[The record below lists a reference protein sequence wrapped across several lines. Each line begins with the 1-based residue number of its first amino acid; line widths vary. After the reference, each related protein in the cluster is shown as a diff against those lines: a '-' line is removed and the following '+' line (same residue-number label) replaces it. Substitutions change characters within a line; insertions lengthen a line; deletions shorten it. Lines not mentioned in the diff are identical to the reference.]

1 MEPYFVR
8 RIQEAE
14 GWDIIDAD
22 FPSRPDS
29 QLMYGEASKLAAATY
44 VARRLKELKAQ
55 GYAHIFVGG
64 QSVGGWT
71 ALVLSTQRGLP
82 LDGTILLVPACCAWG
97 PGNDAVPSHPEFA
110 NNKLYFDQ
118 LIQRVL
124 YPTVAVFFDQDS
136 FEPADRGAGAAATLT
151 QHGLP
156 NLVIDHP
163 PGFQGHGAGWLP
175 VFDFGYREC
184 IVGFLRAP
192 RTTQCKPLAIAAK
205 DFRTMFTSAQLG
217 DWKASKPSAADL
229 IGKEFAVYPTGY
241 LYKIVS
247 ESQTELKDYDFG
259 DGLLTSSF
267 RDGTY
272 CVRGRIRY
280 QLPVSTDEVC
290 TTLVRWSSRELLA
303 LDEKSG
309 TVLQWWVQK
318 DK

>member
-1 MEPYFVR
+1 
-8 RIQEAE
+8 
-14 GWDIIDAD
+14 
-22 FPSRPDS
+22 
-29 QLMYGEASKLAAATY
+29 

-55 GYAHIFVGG
+55 GYARIFVGG

-97 PGNDAVPSHPEFA
+97 PGNDAVPNNPEFA

-136 FEPADRGAGAAATLT
+136 FEPGDRGANAAATLT
-151 QHGLP
+151 QHGVPGLI
-156 NLVIDHP
+156 IDHP
-163 PGFQGHGAGWLP
+163 PGFSGHGAGWLP
-175 VFDFGYREC
+175 VFDYGYRDC
-184 IVGFLRAP
+184 IVAFLRAP
-192 RTTQCKPLAIAAK
+192 RATQCKPLAIAAK

-217 DWKASKPSAADL
+217 DWKAKKLSAEDV

-247 ESQTELKDYDFG
+247 ESQTEMKDYEFG
-259 DGLLTSSF
+259 DGLVTSSF

-272 CVRGRIRY
+272 CVRGRIEY

-290 TTLVRWSSRELLA
+290 TTLVRWSSREVLA

-309 TVLQWWVQK
+309 TVLQWWVEQAK
-318 DK
+318 